1 MNRVCVFCGSSPGA
15 RPGYRAAAERFGTL
29 LAKRGIGLVYG
40 GASVG
45 LMGAVADA
53 ALAAGGE
60 VVGVLPRAL
69 ARKELSHGRL
79 TELRLVDSMH
89 ERKAQMADLSDG
101 FVALP
106 GGVGTLEELF
116 EILTWAQ
123 LGLHAKPCALLDTD
137 GYFAALL
144 AFLDHAVD
152 ERFVRPEH
160 RAMLLVDES
169 PERLLDAMA
178 RYRAPRVDKWL
189 DRSET

>member
-1 MNRVCVFCGSSPGA
+1 VTRVCVFCGSSPGA
-15 RPGYRAAAERFGTL
+15 RPAYRAAAEALGQA

-60 VVGVLPRAL
+60 VIGVLPRAL
-69 ARKELSHGRL
+69 ATRELCHERL

-89 ERKAQMADLSDG
+89 ERKAQMGDLADG
-101 FVALP
+101 FLALP

-123 LGLHAKPCALLDTD
+123 LGLHAKPCAVLEVG
-137 GYFAALL
+137 GYFAPLL
-144 AFLDHAVD
+144 AFLDRAVA

-160 RAMLLVDES
+160 RAMLLVGDE
-169 PERLLDAMA
+169 PEPLLDAMA
-178 RYRAPRVDKWL
+178 TYRAPRTEKWI